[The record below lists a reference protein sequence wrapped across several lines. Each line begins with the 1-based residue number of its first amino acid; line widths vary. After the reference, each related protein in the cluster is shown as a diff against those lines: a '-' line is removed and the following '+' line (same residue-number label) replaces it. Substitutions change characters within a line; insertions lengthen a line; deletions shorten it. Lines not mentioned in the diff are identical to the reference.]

1 MEAALREGINNIL
14 NQRVKLKAM
23 QDSLKEDVSAIA
35 ERFDMKPAQLNKIIG
50 LVEREREKGGVLEAE
65 RDLLEM
71 AVDASI

>member
-35 ERFDMKPAQLNKIIG
+35 ERFDMKPAQLNKVIG
-50 LVEREREKGGVLEAE
+50 LVEKEREKGGVLKAE
-65 RDLLEM
+65 QGLLEM
-71 AVDASI
+71 AVDAAV